1 MGVRSLGR
9 DDLLEQGV
17 ATLSSMLR
25 GESHGQR
32 SLEGYSPWRSQRVR
46 HDLSDSAGAPEFIAS
61 IYNV

>member
-1 MGVRSLGR
+1 MRVLSLGW
-9 DDLLEQGV
+9 DDLLEQGM
-17 ATLSSMLR
+17 ATPFSMLH

-61 IYNV
+61 IDDF